1 MRTSARIDRASE
13 RASSPSTSSG
23 GAVCWK
29 SPNPPSMCALF
40 CGLSGVARMRS
51 APSSARST
59 SGAWLLGLLSRS
71 TASGS
76 GGAALVVALASA
88 IARATASLSS
98 WSPSDA
104 PTKAPLYGSTSN
116 SRLKTWRAPESSSA
130 TCEPSPTHCAS
141 GKKTSKAP
149 RSARSSG
156 ERPSRR
162 AGVRRPRAARME
174 LTSVGPYG
182 TRQSAFKYAQKSEKP
197 PRQVFHSASTVSRC
211 VSRVALVSFSPSRPG
226 SSGSAVIAPARSQS
240 SRVSTG
246 TSTASAKRARGRSRC
261 AACSSSTRCRKASV

>member
-1 MRTSARIDRASE
+1 MRASE
-13 RASSPSTSSG
+13 RGSSPSTRSG

-29 SPNPPSMCALF
+29 RPNPPSTCALF
-40 CGLSGVARMRS
+40 WGLRGVARMRS
-51 APSSARST
+51 APSMAPST
-59 SGAWLLGLLSRS
+59 SGVRLLGLLSRS

-76 GGAALVVALASA
+76 GDAALVVALASA
-88 IARATASLSS
+88 IARATASRSS
-98 WSPSDA
+98 WSPSDM
-104 PTKAPLYGSTSN
+104 PTKAPLYASTSS
-116 SRLKTWRAPESSSA
+116 SRLKTWRVPCRSSA
-130 TCEPSPTHCAS
+130 TCEPSPTHCAF
-141 GKKTSKAP
+141 GKKTSKRP

-162 AGVRRPRAARME
+162 AAVRRPRADRME

-182 TRQSAFKYAQKSEKP
+182 TRQFVFRCAQKSEKQ

-211 VSRVALVSFSPSRPG
+211 VSRTAALVSSRASRTG
-226 SSGSAVIAPARSQS
+226 SSGGAVLAPARSQS